1 LNHRTPLTD
10 EVYWP
15 LVDHLGS
22 VRDVAVCAG
31 GTTSVSNH
39 LVYSAFGQVLDETPG
54 GVQLPFAFTGRELD
68 RETDQYYYRA
78 RYYDAAAGKF
88 LSEDPVGFQ
97 AGDANLSR
105 YVQNGPTTCKT
116 VQPPRR
122 TPAGWRNSSN
132 SRKWVPCQAIR
143 VFRGLAAL
151 SSTLHTNLR
160 RREPSCSMATMP
172 SKSVA
177 NWYS

>member
-88 LSEDPVGFQ
+88 LSEDPVGFR
-97 AGDANLSR
+97 LPS
-105 YVQNGPTTCKT
+105 
-116 VQPPRR
+116 
-122 TPAGWRNSSN
+122 
-132 SRKWVPCQAIR
+132 
-143 VFRGLAAL
+143 
-151 SSTLHTNLR
+151 R
-160 RREPSCSMATMP
+160 RREPLAVCAKRSNHRDGPQRAGGTLPIPESGSRARLSGCFEVWQHYLLPFTPTSADG
-172 SKSVA
+172 SHLVLWRQCRA
-177 NWYS
+177 RA